1 MMTRKERFQ
10 KVYAYL
16 FGEGLIKS
24 KQNLADIIECTR
36 PTLSKAYN
44 GDESYLTNGLLK
56 KINAAF
62 PGIFNLDWLLNGDGE
77 MLKAP
82 QMAQDARIPYGVEST
97 PPDTLQMLVE
107 QNTRLLDM
115 IAQKDAKIE
124 QLQKELDE
132 MRGVSYPAKKSG

>member
-1 MMTRKERFQ
+1 MSRSERF
-10 KVYAYL
+10 KTAFDYL
-16 FGEGLIKS
+16 KS
-24 KQNLADIIECTR
+24 KGLVQKKKALGDIIGYTR
-36 PTLSKAYN
+36 SVVSNAYN
-44 GDESYLTNGLLK
+44 GREDYVTDDF
-56 KINAAF
+56 IVAF
-62 PGIFNLDWLLNGDGE
+62 YKSFQDVFNLDWLMNGDGE